1 MSLSRIV
8 PEVVVGAVVDA
19 ELRLIGIDPG
29 LRITGYA
36 VLVSRGRQARVL
48 EAGVIKTTSKLSM
61 GDRLVELRDGIEEVL
76 SQYQPTSMAVEQ
88 LFSHYKHPRT
98 AIAMGHARGVL
109 LEAAA
114 RRGITIESITPK
126 QAKKTITGSGAA
138 DKIQMQRAIVFELAL
153 DRIPEPA
160 DVADAMAIA
169 LCLHHRRWTTPEE
182 VQ

>member
-1 MSLSRIV
+1 MV
-8 PEVVVGAVVDA
+8 GTVVEAEV
-19 ELRLIGIDPG
+19 RLIGIDPG

-36 VLVSRGRQARVL
+36 VLVSKGRIARVL
-48 EAGVIKTTSKLSM
+48 EAGVIKTTAKLSL

-76 SQYQPTSMAVEQ
+76 SEYRPSKMAVEQ

-114 RRGITIESITPK
+114 RRGISIESITPK

-138 DKIQMQRAIVFELAL
+138 DKVQMQRAIVFELAL

-160 DVADAMAIA
+160 DVADSMAIA
-169 LCLHHRRWTTPEE
+169 LCLHHRRWTTAEE
-182 VQ
+182 IQ

>member
-1 MSLSRIV
+1 
-8 PEVVVGAVVDA
+8 
-19 ELRLIGIDPG
+19 
-29 LRITGYA
+29 
-36 VLVSRGRQARVL
+36 
-48 EAGVIKTTSKLSM
+48 
-61 GDRLVELRDGIEEVL
+61 
-76 SQYQPTSMAVEQ
+76 
-88 LFSHYKHPRT
+88 
-98 AIAMGHARGVL
+98 

>member
-48 EAGVIKTTSKLSM
+48 EAGVIKTTAKLSM

-76 SQYQPTSMAVEQ
+76 SQYQQ